1 MIDGVVFKDLVT
13 YTDERGFFREIIRT
27 TDDVFSTDFGQLSHS
42 LVGAGVVKAWHGHTR
57 QSQWTYVACGL
68 LKVAIH
74 DPRPLSP
81 TCGTT
86 IDLLLGDDQ
95 PSRIYLLPPGVVHGY
110 RCLAG
115 PAHVFYVTSETYDP
129 AEEIRL
135 PHDDRGIGYDWT
147 AGARSRDDERG

>member
-1 MIDGVVFKDLVT
+1 MIEGVVFKDLVT
-13 YTDERGFFREIIRT
+13 HADDRGFFRELIRT
-27 TDDVFSTDFGQLSHS
+27 TDDFFSPGFGQLSHS
-42 LVGAGVVKAWHGHTR
+42 LVRAGVVKAWHGHTR

-74 DPRPLSP
+74 DPRPASP
-81 TCGTT
+81 TCRTT
-86 IDLLLGDDQ
+86 IELLLGDAQ

-115 PAHVFYVTSETYDP
+115 PAHVFYVTSGTYDL

-135 PHDDRGIGYDWT
+135 PHDDREIGYDWT
-147 AGARSRDDERG
+147 AGTAIA